1 MPRKKGSKN
10 KPKQVS
16 VKVETGLGDIV
27 ENITEATGVKKVVE
41 LFTDGKDCGCDKRK
55 QKLNKAKTF
64 SRVYKLDCFTEDE
77 YNTYKDFYNNR
88 TIEILDLGKAKG
100 TLESKQIDYLVNLYG
115 LKTNTPVYRPCSS
128 CSSKPL
134 IRMIVVLDALYNSY
148 E

>member
-1 MPRKKGSKN
+1 MARKKGSKN

-16 VKVETGLGDIV
+16 VKVKTGLGDVI
-27 ENITEATGVKKVVE
+27 ENITEVTGIKKVVE
-41 LFTDGKDCGCDKRK
+41 IFADGKDCGCDERK
-55 QKLNKAKTF
+55 KKLNEIKSF
-64 SRVYKLDCFTEDE
+64 SKVYKLDCFTEQE
-77 YNTYKDFYNNR
+77 YKEYKDFHANR

-100 TLESKQIDYLVNLYG
+100 TLESKQIDYLVNLYA

-134 IRMIVVLDALYNSY
+134 IRMIEVLDALYNSY